1 MHGSYVLYIMYMLLE
16 GDVLSYFI
24 TGMILNYLNIQHSIN
39 NFLKRDPNVTCH
51 EAYYTHSKSLLLKT

>member
-1 MHGSYVLYIMYMLLE
+1 MHGSYVLYIVYMLLE

-39 NFLKRDPNVTCH
+39 NFSRRDP
-51 EAYYTHSKSLLLKT
+51 

>member
-24 TGMILNYLNIQHSIN
+24 TGIIPKYLNIQTLN
-39 NFLKRDPNVTCH
+39 
-51 EAYYTHSKSLLLKT
+51 

>member
-24 TGMILNYLNIQHSIN
+24 TGIILKYLNIQHLIN
-39 NFLKRDPNVTCH
+39 NFSGRDP
-51 EAYYTHSKSLLLKT
+51 